1 MVAQVGQIWASE
13 FPFFFPNLHYINFK
27 FIYIYIYIYINE
39 KEQDFIETTLSL
51 KKNHKLISI
60 LSIFGSKYTLVHQI
74 YENNL
79 ILLTFS
85 KCLSS
90 GLDQLLTYQKVF
102 LSSIK
107 TFIFIWLILFK
118 LLMTQ
123 KIEQYESE

>member
-27 FIYIYIYIYINE
+27 FIYIYINE

-51 KKNHKLISI
+51 KKNRKLISI
-60 LSIFGSKYTLVHQI
+60 PFIFGSKYALVHQI